1 MADKNVNQVI
11 INGETV
17 LDLTSDTVTSAKLV
31 EGATAHNR
39 SGASI
44 TGTLIDTG
52 NYEYVWAKYTYGDVY
67 EETKT
72 RLGSTEPSD
81 ARGFY
86 SGTLEITSDGYYK
99 IASGYS
105 PFVKYSLIGDDK
117 SGATKRVYVENTA
130 VLSGDKTYLLF
141 TLAAAPSGKGKLKR
155 LGYISSGSNNT
166 YPDDGE
172 KDGYWYTK
180 VGSENLKLQSK
191 TVRPSRTEQ
200 TITPDTDYNGLSS
213 VVVEGSA
220 NLDSKNIMYGVKIF
234 DYKGTATMD
243 ADAKDYEI
251 MKGKTAY
258 VYGNKI
264 TGTYEPPTFTTQKKS
279 VTPSATQQ
287 VIVPDSG
294 YDGLSQV
301 TVSGDTNLTPANIR
315 KDISIFG
322 VTGTMETPSGGTDT
336 SDATATADDIA
347 KDKTA
352 YVNGEKITGTL
363 KKPGFSTTKVDYFVA
378 SGTYAVP
385 YVRMTTHTTSDGIFR
400 KTDDVI
406 LAVAAS
412 AYGDASAS
420 DVAKGKTFTSKDG
433 AKIEG
438 TYEPPSTEPSLQA
451 KSVTPSAAAQTV
463 KPDSGYDGLSSV
475 AVAGDANLTAA
486 NIKKGVSI
494 FDVIGSYEAA
504 ASGGNGNNNC
514 EAYPVNATNPT
525 VNFKTA
531 SGTIK
536 VYGYAYETSSSGW
549 GGSST
554 TVLAFDGDGYYKSAS
569 WGSPSKTSC
578 TFDVSGGKLT
588 GLPALTGGTLLVV
601 RGI

>member
-1 MADKNVNQVI
+1 MAKTVNQVI

-17 LDLTSDTVTSAKLV
+17 LDLTNDTITPAKLV

-86 SGTLEITSDGYYK
+86 SGTLEITPDGYYK
-99 IASGYS
+99 ISSGS
-105 PFVKYSLIGDDK
+105 SLFVRYSLVGDDK

-130 VLSGDKTYLLF
+130 VLTGDKTYLLY
-141 TLAAAPSGKGKLKR
+141 TLAAASSGKGKLKR
-155 LGYISSGSNNT
+155 LGYVSSNTPTT

-200 TITPDTDYNGLSS
+200 TITPDTGYNGLSS
-213 VVVEGSA
+213 VVVEGST
-220 NLDSKNIMYGVKIF
+220 NLDPKNIMYGVKIF
-234 DYKGTATMD
+234 DYTGIATMD

-251 MKGKTAY
+251 IKGKTAY

-279 VTPSATQQ
+279 VTPSAAQQ
-287 VIVPDSG
+287 VIAPDSG

-301 TVSGDTNLTPANIR
+301 TVSGDANLTPENI
-315 KDISIFG
+315 KEGISIFG
-322 VTGTMETPSGGTDT
+322 
-336 SDATATADDIA
+336 IA
-347 KDKTA
+347 
-352 YVNGEKITGTL
+352 GTL
-363 KKPGFSTTKVDYFVA
+363 A
-378 SGTYAVP
+378 
-385 YVRMTTHTTSDGIFR
+385 
-400 KTDDVI
+400 
-406 LAVAAS
+406 
-412 AYGDASAS
+412 
-420 DVAKGKTFTSKDG
+420 
-433 AKIEG
+433 
-438 TYEPPSTEPSLQA
+438 
-451 KSVTPSAAAQTV
+451 
-463 KPDSGYDGLSSV
+463 
-475 AVAGDANLTAA
+475 
-486 NIKKGVSI
+486 
-494 FDVIGSYEAA
+494 AA
-504 ASGGNGNNNC
+504 ASGNNC
-514 EAYPVNATNPT
+514 EAYVIDATNPT
-525 VNFKTA
+525 VSFKTT
-531 SGTIK
+531 GTIK
-536 VYGYAYETSSSGW
+536 VYGYGYTTSSSGW

-554 TVLAFDGDGYYKSAS
+554 TVHAFCGDGYYKSAN

-578 TFDVSGGKLT
+578 TFGVSNGKLT
-588 GLPALTGGTLLVV
+588 GLPSLNGGTLIATVGL
-601 RGI
+601 